1 MKFQRLFFLFFL
13 FYSIFSNAQDW
24 KTYPYTPSGSLI
36 SFSKDEGQH
45 VSESIEWWYSTGHV
59 TGKATNTKYSYIVSY
74 FAYSYLGFDG
84 FRIFNVTNDDTGE
97 KYFSTSP
104 IKFDILGKDKL
115 HIQVSSSFIPKTEI
129 WKNKIDG
136 NNKIIPF
143 EYTLNASSNKVEI
156 DLEYVTT
163 KRPLILG
170 DDGKF
175 DQGLSSYT
183 YYYSQTKNDVSGKI
197 IFNGLEE
204 EITGTSWI
212 DRQYGSFNPLE
223 DEKYEWLSI
232 QLSNGMDINLWNL
245 FSDDNQIPDNLNYR
259 ILSAYVNENTQYTTK
274 DFKIERLEYKYTTD
288 QEKCYSK
295 KWRLTSNTN
304 NIDIII
310 STLHD
315 DSEVQLPFRFYEG
328 ATSIVGTVNGASVT
342 GQGFAELLHSYEKP
356 SVSFTHPVNG
366 SFHSS
371 ENITWDVNNLDEGN
385 PLFFDVAYSIDN
397 KQTFK
402 TIAEEISDTFYHW
415 DDPEIATGESIWFK
429 ISAYSVDKTLSSIII
444 SPIASSFTLPVQ
456 LLNKDQIVIYPNPS
470 SEELIIKLDQN
481 IPSLNYQ
488 IVDLNGKIIEEEK
501 VTNTKALKIETKN
514 YKPGLYILKLSY
526 DNKTMINKF
535 IVQ

>member
-1 MKFQRLFFLFFL
+1 M
-13 FYSIFSNAQDW
+13 
-24 KTYPYTPSGSLI
+24 
-36 SFSKDEGQH
+36 
-45 VSESIEWWYSTGHV
+45 
-59 TGKATNTKYSYIVSY
+59 SY
-74 FAYSYLGFDG
+74 FVYSYLGFDG

-104 IKFDILGKDKL
+104 IKFDILEKDKL
-115 HIQVSSSFIPKTEI
+115 HIQVSSSLIPKIEI

-175 DQGLSSYT
+175 DQGASSYT
-183 YYYSQTKNDVSGKI
+183 YYYSQTKNNVTGKI

-223 DEKYEWLSI
+223 NEKYEWLSI

-304 NIDIII
+304 NLDIII

-356 SVSFTHPVNG
+356 NVSFTHPVNG

-371 ENITWDVNNLDEGN
+371 ENITWDINNIDEGN
-385 PLFFDVAYSIDN
+385 PLFF
-397 KQTFK
+397 
-402 TIAEEISDTFYHW
+402 
-415 DDPEIATGESIWFK
+415 
-429 ISAYSVDKTLSSIII
+429 
-444 SPIASSFTLPVQ
+444 
-456 LLNKDQIVIYPNPS
+456 
-470 SEELIIKLDQN
+470 
-481 IPSLNYQ
+481 
-488 IVDLNGKIIEEEK
+488 
-501 VTNTKALKIETKN
+501 
-514 YKPGLYILKLSY
+514 
-526 DNKTMINKF
+526 
-535 IVQ
+535 